1 MNIRKQLSI
10 LLAVFAGGVGI
21 VAGTATVIT
30 TLIRSEIRHLSTETT
45 PLQVNLAR
53 LQEGFERA
61 SSDFARTAVA
71 TTAEDLRDVEADT
84 EMVMRQIEETVST
97 LRKTQGGLD
106 GPLKAMRETQT
117 RLREMGASRLQAR
130 LQIAAV
136 NQTVAR
142 DLDQVVSLATN
153 LSEKA
158 QTLQRDG
165 QKRFLDAKKV
175 TQDAN
180 ATIKATI
187 LVREKMGALQ
197 SLLQEARLVDKRYRL
212 NVLKDKS
219 MAILDV
225 LSEQELRDPALAQSV
240 KAFVAKFGPAFD
252 GPDGV
257 LAARALA
264 LQDSKAQAAFEEKTS
279 RLSVMAEELATRI
292 TEAVDPLELASA
304 KANTA
309 INQVTETTSRLNTV
323 MAVSAG
329 VSSQARAMQALAW
342 QLIAA
347 QDERSAD
354 RIIEQIRGIHQGLE
368 QSLQALDGDLRGLN
382 RAEDLAD
389 TARVSAAL
397 ASAARE
403 LTGAN
408 GVASTVKANLRLQTS
423 ADALFAAALRTIKQ
437 IAADGSVR
445 SRAAEGSQSR
455 AVETIETL
463 STVTIVIVVATGLL
477 AALTGMIVG
486 SRIRLSILAGEEQR
500 NSSLS
505 TMRDIVDRVRASSR
519 RLHSVSHILRDTSE
533 VVSRNVERVA
543 AGAAEMNGSISR
555 ISSRVSQA
563 AAVGAQSVALLTDAA
578 RSVEGLRQAGCGIG
592 DLTAAIDDIA
602 RKTTILSLNAAV
614 EAARAGQAGLGFA
627 VVAGEVRNLA
637 IASSESTKVI
647 GESVGHMKSQV
658 AGVIDLV
665 SRITGHLAQIKIMQ
679 DEISGQVAQQSDSTA
694 RISSSIEETA
704 EGCRGNASRPGVQ
717 ALALEIA
724 GLAEAL
730 EGLCGAEQNASPKIP
745 GLKISNRAR

>member
-1 MNIRKQLSI
+1 
-10 LLAVFAGGVGI
+10 
-21 VAGTATVIT
+21 
-30 TLIRSEIRHLSTETT
+30 
-45 PLQVNLAR
+45 
-53 LQEGFERA
+53 
-61 SSDFARTAVA
+61 
-71 TTAEDLRDVEADT
+71 
-84 EMVMRQIEETVST
+84 
-97 LRKTQGGLD
+97 
-106 GPLKAMRETQT
+106 MRETQT
-117 RLREMGASRLQAR
+117 KLREMGASRLAAR

-142 DLDQVVSLATN
+142 DLDQVVTLATN

-219 MAILDV
+219 KAILDV
-225 LSEQELRDPALAQSV
+225 LSEQELRDPALAASV
-240 KAFVAKFGPAFD
+240 KAFVTKFGPAFD

-257 LAARALA
+257 LTARATA
-264 LQDSKAQAAFEEKTS
+264 LQDSKAQAAFEEKTT
-279 RLSVMAEELATRI
+279 RLSVMAEELAIKI

-309 INQVTETTSRLNTV
+309 INQVTEITSRLNTV

-329 VSSQARAMQALAW
+329 VSSQARAMQTLAW

-347 QDERSAD
+347 HDERSAD
-354 RIIEQIRGIHQGLE
+354 RIIEQISGIHHALE
-368 QSLQALDGDLRGLN
+368 QSLEGLNGDLRGLN
-382 RAEDLAD
+382 HTEDLAD
-389 TARVSAAL
+389 SARVSAAL
-397 ASAARE
+397 ASAAKE

-423 ADALFAAALRTIKQ
+423 ADVLFAAALKTIKQ
-437 IAADGSVR
+437 IAADGSIR

-463 STVTIVIVVATGLL
+463 STVTIVIVVAIGLI

-486 SRIRLSILAGEEQR
+486 SRIRVSILAGEEQR
-500 NSSLS
+500 NASFLA
-505 TMRDIVDRVRASSR
+505 MRDIVDRVRSSSR
-519 RLHSVSHILRDTSE
+519 RLHSVSHILHDTSE
-533 VVSRNVERVA
+533 VVTHNVERVA
-543 AGAAEMNGSISR
+543 AGAVEMNLSISK
-555 ISSRVSQA
+555 ISSRVSAA
-563 AAVGAQSVALLTDAA
+563 AAVGAQSVALLADAA

-592 DLTAAIDDIA
+592 DLTTTIDDIA

-614 EAARAGQAGLGFA
+614 EAARAGEAGLGFA

-637 IASSESTKVI
+637 IASSDSTKVI
-647 GESVGHMKSQV
+647 GESVEYMKSQV
-658 AGVIDLV
+658 GSVIDLV
-665 SRITGHLAQIKIMQ
+665 SRITGHLVQIKTMQ
-679 DEISGQVAQQSDSTA
+679 DEISGQVEQQSNSTA

-704 EGCRGNASRPGVQ
+704 VGCRGNASRPGVQ

-724 GLAEAL
+724 DLAEDL
-730 EGLCGAEQNASPKIP
+730 EGLCSAKPNTSKSLGPKVSEVVYRKRRP
-745 GLKISNRAR
+745 HL